1 MLRSSRGEADSTDD
15 DLWDEED
22 DEGMPVSSA
31 AGHNDNGLADIPSSR
46 APSRIAVPLSSYSSG
61 VVADC
66 TGGAGVPMAR
76 PGHNISR
83 APRSVSDDDG
93 EDTDRVLNRAALN
106 QRLASNTKQKYTAD
120 GDDESDEKYSQS
132 DFEPSEGMLS
142 REESTPL
149 EAVSE
154 MIMPEERKAREP
166 RSDAYFMTALT
177 RAVDPGHRKE
187 SDPTRTGARV
197 GSLLLKKPEVPRKSS
212 ARESVSEGLRIPV
225 GAKQCP
231 RCGGS
236 FGVFGGEG
244 SMLKS
249 DVVSALGGGY
259 CRNCKSCGVC
269 IYVRDYLDKRRN
281 MAMTWDQI
289 REENAELRR
298 WIKRLAH
305 TAELAVPAIDRL
317 MRAEAAERSN
327 KFSPAVQRH
336 VHNRLQ
342 PGGRNTSPSRRMLPT
357 MDSRHVESNIAGT
370 KKMLDA
376 ANKELKRLRKT
387 HERAVD
393 KQRELALEAERQALD
408 TEIDKLRKA
417 VRAL

>member
-22 DEGMPVSSA
+22 DEGMSVSSPA
-31 AGHNDNGLADIPSSR
+31 AHNDNGFRTASMKLNEAGLRLADIPSSR
-46 APSRIAVPLSSYSSG
+46 APSRIVVPLSSYSRSG
-61 VVADC
+61 VVVADC

-76 PGHNISR
+76 P
-83 APRSVSDDDG
+83 DG

-106 QRLASNTKQKYTAD
+106 QRLASNTKQTYTAD
-120 GDDESDEKYSQS
+120 GDDDDESDEKYSQS

-142 REESTPL
+142 REQSTPL

-187 SDPTRTGARV
+187 SDSTRTGARV

-212 ARESVSEGLRIPV
+212 ARENVSEGLRIPV

-236 FGVFGGEG
+236 FGVFGGDG
-244 SMLKS
+244 SMLKA

-259 CRNCKSCGVC
+259 CRNC
-269 IYVRDYLDKRRN
+269 
-281 MAMTWDQI
+281 
-289 REENAELRR
+289 
-298 WIKRLAH
+298 
-305 TAELAVPAIDRL
+305 
-317 MRAEAAERSN
+317 
-327 KFSPAVQRH
+327 
-336 VHNRLQ
+336 
-342 PGGRNTSPSRRMLPT
+342 
-357 MDSRHVESNIAGT
+357 
-370 KKMLDA
+370 
-376 ANKELKRLRKT
+376 
-387 HERAVD
+387 
-393 KQRELALEAERQALD
+393 
-408 TEIDKLRKA
+408 
-417 VRAL
+417 